1 MPSQPASPNQRRLM
15 KYRQLL
21 WAIYTHPHTHRETH
35 THNTCMRDMHAYS
48 ELAHRDENKYKHS
61 HVCCNGTHIYMEW
74 YTHSWPNTNLSSP
87 AVGPWPDKCSLCTF
101 EQWDVCRRYE
111 LCVCAARLCQQVQ
124 YYCSCL
130 LLCKRRTAAIKQA
143 VMHGVCAQLKE
154 QDLKANKYKSIR
166 EIIYL
171 CIYPSINLNVCFYK
185 SVSLCFCY
193 SSEAKHWTFFLSS
206 TPFCERMQ
214 QQ

>member
-1 MPSQPASPNQRRLM
+1 MHILNLHAEMRTSAS
-15 KYRQLL
+15 
-21 WAIYTHPHTHRETH
+21 TH
-35 THNTCMRDMHAYS
+35 MYAVMA
-48 ELAHRDENKYKHS
+48 
-61 HVCCNGTHIYMEW
+61 HIYMEW
-74 YTHSWPNTNLSSP
+74 HTHSWPNTNLSSP

-124 YYCSCL
+124 YYCTCL

-143 VMHGVCAQLKE
+143 VMHRVCAQLKE

-171 CIYPSINLNVCFYK
+171 SIYPSINLNVCFYK

-193 SSEAKHWTFFLSS
+193 SSEAKHLTFFLSS
-206 TPFCERMQ
+206 TPFCERMEQ
-214 QQ
+214 QQQ

>member
-61 HVCCNGTHIYMEW
+61 HVCCNGTHIYGMI
-74 YTHSWPNTNLSSP
+74 YTFMAKHKLIFSSCGP
-87 AVGPWPDKCSLCTF
+87 LTWQMQFVHIWAVGCVWKIWALCLCSEALSTSP
-101 EQWDVCRRYE
+101 V
-111 LCVCAARLCQQVQ
+111 
-124 YYCSCL
+124 L
-130 LLCKRRTAAIKQA
+130 L
-143 VMHGVCAQLKE
+143 MHGVCAQLKE